1 MKYISIVHL
10 FGIVDVSYVVQECML
25 TNIKKFRDLSCEN
38 NFRTHKKGVSF
49 DERRRLDYNTI
60 IFLLEWPGELH
71 VISVNNASRI
81 NMKSFFRHLDF

>member
-1 MKYISIVHL
+1 MKYISIAHL

-49 DERRRLDYNTI
+49 DERRRLDDYKTI
-60 IFLLEWPGELH
+60 IFFAGMARRAACH
-71 VISVNNASRI
+71 FS
-81 NMKSFFRHLDF
+81 K